1 MQEHPIMLTRNRTKR
16 SVQCGMGLLDALVA
30 LGILAFGLLAMTR
43 FQTKMVAQASES
55 QMRLVAAQLADEL
68 MSLALVDGANAG
80 CYTLPN
86 PGACSNA
93 TAKARAQDWKTRVG
107 TSLPSGGA
115 TSALT
120 AVGAQQRF
128 SVSIVWAA
136 RDKDDPQRKLE
147 ATTDVQ

>member
-1 MQEHPIMLTRNRTKR
+1 MLTSTR
-16 SVQCGMGLLDALVA
+16 SRRRGQRGMGLLDALVA

-55 QMRLVAAQLADEL
+55 QMRLVAAQFADEL
-68 MSLALVDGANAG
+68 MALALVDAANAG

-86 PGACSNA
+86 PGACGNNNA
-93 TAKARAQDWKTRVG
+93 KVRAEEWKGRVAAA
-107 TSLPSGGA
+107 LPSGEA

-120 AVGAQQRF
+120 AVGAQRRF
-128 SVSIVWAA
+128 SVSIVWTA

-147 ATTDVQ
+147 AITDVQ